1 MLFHSDFILNA
12 FIIFLPLIFYRPFYK
27 RKNPFFLYVLF
38 LIPLIITMTFPVNAF
53 GSVLDLRGIPLVIG
67 SLYGGLYTT
76 LLLFGSLLAYRQV
89 LGGIDLFHYAVALVP
104 TVVLLLFVFKRFEGA
119 GAKKRM
125 LLVFG
130 TCLFLRVT
138 VVNAYALLEGKT
150 SFFMTSFVPSLP
162 IILVQ
167 CVMAVMLVFMIETIR
182 SQQRMQDEIIQA
194 EKMKVVSE
202 IAASVAH
209 EVRNPLTSVRGF
221 IQLLSDPALGD
232 RKRQEFS
239 AITLE
244 ELDRAEAIIS
254 DYLSLAKP
262 QIEKLEPIVLEEAL
276 AKASQI
282 LSSYANLQNVEI
294 VTDLKSSATVYGS
307 KSKFRQAM
315 INIGKNAIEAMP
327 GGGKLTLTSAVDDH
341 ARTVT
346 ITIADTGIGM
356 SEAQVNRLGA
366 PYYSTKDKGTGLGTM
381 VIFSV
386 IRGMN
391 GQIDVRSKEGAG
403 TAYFITLPLTQRG
416 ETRK

>member
-1 MLFHSDFILNA
+1 MLFHSDLILNA

-38 LIPLIITMTFPVNAF
+38 LVPLLITMTFPVKIF
-53 GSVLDLRGIPLVIG
+53 DSVLDLRGIPLVIG

-76 LLLFGSLLAYRQV
+76 LLLFGSLLAYRQA
-89 LGGIDLFHYAVALVP
+89 LGGIDLFHYAIALIP
-104 TVVLLLFVFKRFEGA
+104 TAVLLLIAFKTFDGA
-119 GAKKRM
+119 SAKKRM

-130 TCLFLRVT
+130 MCFFLRVT
-138 VVNAYALLEGKT
+138 VVNIYALLEGNP
-150 SFFMTSFVPSLP
+150 SFFMASFVPSLP

-182 SQQRMQDEIIQA
+182 AQHRMQEEIIQA

-221 IQLLSDPALGD
+221 IQLLSDPSLGD

-244 ELDRAEAIIS
+244 ELDRAESIIS

-294 VTDLKSSATVYGS
+294 AADLTSSATVYGS
-307 KSKFRQAM
+307 KSKFRQAI

-327 GGGKLTLTSAVDDH
+327 GGGKLSLAFTVNEQ

-346 ITIADTGIGM
+346 VTIADTGIGM
-356 SEAQVNRLGA
+356 SEQQINRLGA
-366 PYYSTKDKGTGLGTM
+366 PYYSTKEKGTGLGTM

-391 GQIDVRSKEGAG
+391 GRIDVRSKEGAG
-403 TAYFITLPLTQRG
+403 TTYYIMLPLAQRA
-416 ETRK
+416 